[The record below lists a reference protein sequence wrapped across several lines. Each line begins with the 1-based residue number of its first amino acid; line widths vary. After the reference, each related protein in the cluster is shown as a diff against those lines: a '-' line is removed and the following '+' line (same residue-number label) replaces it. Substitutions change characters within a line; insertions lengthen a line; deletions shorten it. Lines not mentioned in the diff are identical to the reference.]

1 MVQQA
6 YVLITVE
13 MGSEGEIL
21 EALKRIPEVREAH
34 LVYGACDLI
43 ARVEADI
50 FEEVKHAIACKIRR
64 IDKVR
69 STLTLICIE
78 DPGAR
83 ERDGTGGG

>member
-1 MVQQA
+1 MVRQA

-13 MGSEGEIL
+13 IGSEGEIL
-21 EALKRIPEVREAH
+21 EALKQIPEVREAH
-34 LVYGACDLI
+34 LVYGVYDLI

-50 FEEVKHAIACKIRR
+50 LEEVKHAVAYKIRR

-78 DPGAR
+78 NPGVC
-83 ERDGTGGG
+83 